1 MDDGSRWDGII
12 VDRFLQLLAVADL
25 YLQCVDSNTCQTLAN
40 IFTANIF
47 TASVSRLLQRITP
60 IIT

>member
-12 VDRFLQLLAVADL
+12 VGRFLQLLAVADL

-40 IFTANIF
+40 IFTA
-47 TASVSRLLQRITP
+47 SVSRLLQRITP